1 MLTPSLLL
9 LLLRENAAVAER
21 ALIVLPRRYELNNG
35 KRLLTDSTYSAFSR
49 RLNATLLSGPVAKG
63 VVEIQNRTY
72 LLADIAQLVGPAQL
86 GPAQDAEGEERG
98 ALAYEETRCRA
109 SGCLP
114 GGSTRGP
121 ARAPRERPIRAYQ
134 LATSRRLKR
143 ASRRGTSPSS
153 QRSTL
158 VRRWIAR

>member
-63 VVEIQNRTY
+63 VVEIQN
-72 LLADIAQLVGPAQL
+72 
-86 GPAQDAEGEERG
+86 EN
-98 ALAYEETRCRA
+98 
-109 SGCLP
+109 
-114 GGSTRGP
+114 
-121 ARAPRERPIRAYQ
+121 AR
-134 LATSRRLKR
+134 
-143 ASRRGTSPSS
+143 
-153 QRSTL
+153 
-158 VRRWIAR
+158 